1 MVEKYLLWS
10 ALGTAGL
17 FVLLGLIA
25 IFTESQPA
33 MLSAAIVLG
42 ISILLTISLLVFA
55 ALPRPPQE

>member
-10 ALGTAGL
+10 SLGTAGL

-25 IFTESQPA
+25 IFTSSQGA
-33 MLSAAIVLG
+33 MLSAAILLG

-55 ALPRPPQE
+55 ALPPSQD